1 MRYVLQR
8 HFIVNVDETKYLHL
22 FYAFSP
28 VPGFPFPPDILT
40 GNFWDFFNL
49 PTASSPRSIHRC
61 CNANRRDKEYFTLL
75 LLVIP
80 LSYQF
85 SLR

>member
-61 CNANRRDKEYFTLL
+61 CNAIEGIKNTS
-75 LLVIP
+75 
-80 LSYQF
+80 LSF
-85 SLR
+85 SSSYLFLIYSV